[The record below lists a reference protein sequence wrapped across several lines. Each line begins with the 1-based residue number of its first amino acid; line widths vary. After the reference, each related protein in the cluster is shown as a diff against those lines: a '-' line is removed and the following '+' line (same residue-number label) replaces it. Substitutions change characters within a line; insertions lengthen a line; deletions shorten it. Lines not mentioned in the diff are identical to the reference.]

1 MKVSGEKSF
10 EAPRSVVWEV
20 LNDPA
25 RMAKLMPG
33 IESFDIADERNWSAR
48 VKVPLGLGALPLSF
62 AFEKTEERPPE
73 YARLAAKGKGV
84 GAVVSM
90 DTQFHLSEAGS
101 GTAMQWEADVSIA
114 GPVGSMG
121 QRVLQPIVNQQV
133 GNVLSAL
140 EAQIQEAAGAS
151 GAARGEGESAP
162 PEPDGDSESGP
173 EPSDGTDDQAAP
185 GGAEEGI
192 HPAAPETYSARSR
205 RPNAL
210 DARRRLAVTHSAH
223 AVSHSSQISD

>member
-33 IESFDIADERNWSAR
+33 IESFDIENERNWSAR

-84 GAVVSM
+84 GAIVSM
-90 DTQFHLSEAGS
+90 DTQFHLSEAAREPRCS
-101 GTAMQWEADVSIA
+101 GKRTS
-114 GPVGSMG
+114 
-121 QRVLQPIVNQQV
+121 RLQ
-133 GNVLSAL
+133 
-140 EAQIQEAAGAS
+140 
-151 GAARGEGESAP
+151 
-162 PEPDGDSESGP
+162 
-173 EPSDGTDDQAAP
+173 
-185 GGAEEGI
+185 
-192 HPAAPETYSARSR
+192 ARSGR
-205 RPNAL
+205 WVNVCCSR
-210 DARRRLAVTHSAH
+210 
-223 AVSHSSQISD
+223 SSTSRSETS

>member
-10 EAPRSVVWEV
+10 DAPRSVVWEV

-25 RMAKLMPG
+25 RMAKLLPG
-33 IESFDIADERNWSAR
+33 IESFDIANERTWSAR
-48 VKVPLGLGALPLSF
+48 VKVPLGLGAIPISF
-62 AFEKTEERPPE
+62 SFEKTDEREPE
-73 YARLAAKGKGV
+73 YARLVAKGKGV
-84 GAVVSM
+84 GAIVSM
-90 DTQFHLSEAGS
+90 DTQFNLSEAAG

-140 EAQIQEAAGAS
+140 EKQVEEAAGQPPEHGKPAEAGGSSGGGERAPAGGSESEAS
-151 GAARGEGESAP
+151 GEAP
-162 PEPDGDSESGP
+162 SEP
-173 EPSDGTDDQAAP
+173 AP

-192 HPAAPETYSARSR
+192 HPASPETYSED
-205 RPNAL
+205 PEGP
-210 DARRRLAVTHSAH
+210 THSTR
-223 AVSHSSQISD
+223 DEG

>member
-10 EAPRSVVWEV
+10 AAPRSVVWEV
-20 LNDPA
+20 LNDPE

-33 IESFDIADERNWSAR
+33 IESFDIADEHNWSAR
-48 VKVPLGLGALPLSF
+48 VKVPLGLGAIPISF
-62 AFEKTEERPPE
+62 SFEKTDEREPE
-73 YARLAAKGKGV
+73 YARLVAKGKGV
-84 GAVVSM
+84 GAIVSM
-90 DTQFHLSEAGS
+90 DTQFNLSEAAG

-140 EAQIQEAAGAS
+140 EKQVEEAAGGPAGQGEAGGPAGQGRPAEAGGSSGSAEPAPAPAGGSQSEAS
-151 GAARGEGESAP
+151 GEAP
-162 PEPDGDSESGP
+162 SE
-173 EPSDGTDDQAAP
+173 AAP

-192 HPAAPETYSARSR
+192 HPASPETYSED
-205 RPNAL
+205 PEGP
-210 DARRRLAVTHSAH
+210 THSTR
-223 AVSHSSQISD
+223 DEG

>member
-1 MKVSGEKSF
+1 VKVSGERSF

-33 IESFDIADERNWSAR
+33 IESFEVADERHWSAK
-48 VKVPLGLGALPLSF
+48 VKVPLGLGAVPISF
-62 AFEKTEERPPE
+62 AFEKTEEREPE

-84 GAVVSM
+84 GAIVSM
-90 DTQFHLSEAGS
+90 DTQFHLSEDGG
-101 GTAMQWEADVSIA
+101 GTAMKWEADVSIA

-140 EAQIQEAAGAS
+140 DVQVREAAGDAPA
-151 GAARGEGESAP
+151 GAEKGESPAS
-162 PEPDGDSESGP
+162 PEARAD
-173 EPSDGTDDQAAP
+173 EPQ
-185 GGAEEGI
+185 GA
-192 HPAAPETYSARSR
+192 
-205 RPNAL
+205 
-210 DARRRLAVTHSAH
+210 THSTN
-223 AVSHSSQISD
+223 DG

>member
-10 EAPRSVVWEV
+10 DAQRSVVWEV

-25 RMAKLMPG
+25 RMAKLLPG

-48 VKVPLGLGALPLSF
+48 VKVPLGLGAIPISF
-62 AFEKTEERPPE
+62 SFEKTDEREPE
-73 YARLAAKGKGV
+73 YARLVAKGKGV
-84 GAVVSM
+84 GAIVSM
-90 DTQFHLSEAGS
+90 DTQFNLSEAAG

-140 EAQIQEAAGAS
+140 EKQVEEAVGGSAGHGEPAEAGGSSEGGERAPAGGSESGAS
-151 GAARGEGESAP
+151 GEAP
-162 PEPDGDSESGP
+162 SEPA
-173 EPSDGTDDQAAP
+173 PS
-185 GGAEEGI
+185 GAEEGI
-192 HPAAPETYSARSR
+192 HPASPETYSED
-205 RPNAL
+205 PEGP
-210 DARRRLAVTHSAH
+210 THSTR
-223 AVSHSSQISD
+223 DEG

>member
-10 EAPRSVVWEV
+10 DAPRSVVWEV
-20 LNDPA
+20 LNDPE

-33 IESFDIADERNWSAR
+33 IESFDIADARSWSAR
-48 VKVPLGLGALPLSF
+48 VKVPLGLGAIPISF
-62 AFEKTEERPPE
+62 SFEKTDEREPE
-73 YARLAAKGKGV
+73 YARLVAKGKGV
-84 GAVVSM
+84 GAIVSM
-90 DTQFHLSEAGS
+90 DTQFNLSEAAG

-140 EAQIQEAAGAS
+140 EKQVEEAAGGPAEHGEPTERREPADHGEPAGAGGSAESGERAPAGSSGSEAS
-151 GAARGEGESAP
+151 GEGPS
-162 PEPDGDSESGP
+162 EP
-173 EPSDGTDDQAAP
+173 AP

-192 HPAAPETYSARSR
+192 HPASPETYSED
-205 RPNAL
+205 PEGP
-210 DARRRLAVTHSAH
+210 THSTRGEG
-223 AVSHSSQISD
+223 

>member
-1 MKVSGEKSF
+1 VKVAGEKSF
-10 EAPRSVVWEV
+10 AAPRTVVWEV

-33 IESFDIADERNWSAR
+33 IESFEVADERHWSAK
-48 VKVPLGLGALPLSF
+48 VKVPLGLGAIPISF
-62 AFEKTEERPPE
+62 SFEKTEEREPE

-84 GAVVSM
+84 GAIVSM
-90 DTQFHLSEAGS
+90 DTQFNLSESGG

-140 EAQIQEAAGAS
+140 EKQVEEAAGGNGGGG
-151 GAARGEGESAP
+151 GARPATEPEGVA
-162 PEPDGDSESGP
+162 
-173 EPSDGTDDQAAP
+173 T

-192 HPAAPETYSARSR
+192 HPGSPETYSED
-205 RPNAL
+205 PEGP
-210 DARRRLAVTHSAH
+210 THSTQGA
-223 AVSHSSQISD
+223 DEK